1 MIIIIPS
8 QPPALTYRALVRV
21 EIVRKTSHVSW
32 RGRTKVIAV
41 QEWRQRRPAA
51 ALKN

>member
-41 QEWRQRRPAA
+41 QEGGQRRPAS
-51 ALKN
+51 ALRK